1 MERLAGE
8 PLVLVPHAVEPLLYR
23 YLVSDV
29 LGRSRVAPS
38 VVLEATTL
46 ESACS
51 AVAARLGVA
60 FVAEALTQVLALPG
74 VVYRPFAPPAPLSK
88 LGVAWRQDA
97 TSNTVRW
104 FLEVLDELAA
114 GAVDQGRAPA
124 GPGGQ
129 RRSGDMSMHA
139 GIVLAAGAGT
149 RVGNSRNKVYLP
161 LGGRRIVT
169 WSLELFRQVPSIG
182 RLVLVVRDNDRELVG
197 EILDREFPDV
207 PVDVVT
213 GGETR
218 HESEYRALLHLADD
232 IRRGEIDIVLVHDAA
247 RPLTPVRVVEEVLAT
262 AMRTG
267 GAIPALPLE
276 DVAGV
281 DEAGR
286 ISESDRTDLIRVQT
300 PQAFRSSQLLAAYE
314 AAASDGFAGTDT
326 ASCVERYEGV
336 AVHVVAGDPRNL
348 KVTYADDL
356 FMAELMLAASGYKR

>member
-1 MERLAGE
+1 
-8 PLVLVPHAVEPLLYR
+8 
-23 YLVSDV
+23 
-29 LGRSRVAPS
+29 
-38 VVLEATTL
+38 
-46 ESACS
+46 
-51 AVAARLGVA
+51 
-60 FVAEALTQVLALPG
+60 
-74 VVYRPFAPPAPLSK
+74 
-88 LGVAWRQDA
+88 
-97 TSNTVRW
+97 
-104 FLEVLDELAA
+104 
-114 GAVDQGRAPA
+114 
-124 GPGGQ
+124 
-129 RRSGDMSMHA
+129 MSMHA

-182 RLVLVVRDNDRELVG
+182 RLVLVVRDNDRELAG
-197 EILDREFPDV
+197 EILDREFPDM

-218 HESEYRALLHLADD
+218 HESEYRALLHLAGD

-281 DEAGR
+281 DAAGR

-314 AAASDGFAGTDT
+314 AAAEDGFAGTDT
-326 ASCVERYEGV
+326 A
-336 AVHVVAGDPRNL
+336 
-348 KVTYADDL
+348 
-356 FMAELMLAASGYKR
+356 

>member
-1 MERLAGE
+1 M
-8 PLVLVPHAVEPLLYR
+8 
-23 YLVSDV
+23 
-29 LGRSRVAPS
+29 
-38 VVLEATTL
+38 T
-46 ESACS
+46 
-51 AVAARLGVA
+51 
-60 FVAEALTQVLALPG
+60 
-74 VVYRPFAPPAPLSK
+74 
-88 LGVAWRQDA
+88 
-97 TSNTVRW
+97 
-104 FLEVLDELAA
+104 
-114 GAVDQGRAPA
+114 
-124 GPGGQ
+124 
-129 RRSGDMSMHA
+129 MHA

-169 WSLELFRQVPSIG
+169 WSLELFRQVPGIG

-213 GGETR
+213 GGDTR

-232 IRRGEIDIVLVHDAA
+232 IRLGEIDIVLVHDAA

-300 PQAFRSSQLLAAYE
+300 PQAFRSTQLLAAYE
-314 AAASDGFAGTDT
+314 AAAVDGFAGTDT
-326 ASCVERYEGV
+326 ASCVERYQGV
-336 AVHVVAGDPRNL
+336 AVQVVAGDPRNL